1 MSILSEQERD
11 ALEDVFL
18 SISKTRFSSLKC
30 SLSHYHCSWTLNI
43 RESFFR
49 FSNHYFGVNK
59 NKKSPKWTI
68 IQKN

>member
-1 MSILSEQERD
+1 MSILSQQERD

-18 SISKTRFSSLKC
+18 SISKTRFSAFKC
-30 SLSHYHCSWTLNI
+30 SLSHYNSYWTLNI

-49 FSNHYFGVNK
+49 FSNDYFGVKK